1 MCLGATADRDLLKKR
16 SDSLVLDYREEEP
29 SDVTQE
35 SVKLKES
42 LSGESASD
50 PSARADISS
59 FDLIGICVLA
69 KRSVLLNMTSGS
81 LEAFGGD
88 VSRAEL

>member
-1 MCLGATADRDLLKKR
+1 MFLGATFKETDLC
-16 SDSLVLDYREEEP
+16 DSLVLDYREEEP

-42 LSGESASD
+42 LSGESGSN
-50 PSARADISS
+50 PSAHADIGS
-59 FDLIGICVLA
+59 FDVIRVCVLA

>member
-1 MCLGATADRDLLKKR
+1 MKEMDF

-42 LSGESASD
+42 LSGESGSD
-50 PSARADISS
+50 PSAHADVGS
-59 FDLIGICVLA
+59 FDVIQACVVA

>member
-1 MCLGATADRDLLKKR
+1 MDL

-42 LSGESASD
+42 LSGESGSD
-50 PSARADISS
+50 PSAHADIGS
-59 FDLIGICVLA
+59 FDVIRVCVVA